1 MKHLRL
7 WLTLSVIKCTKED
20 ILLPCKKKLIHN
32 NLDVFLFKKNFKK
45 NHVFKSKN
53 ILREDLVVYM
63 YSQ

>member
-1 MKHLRL
+1 MKQLRL

-20 ILLPCKKKLIHN
+20 IFLPCQKKLIH
-32 NLDVFLFKKNFKK
+32 NLDVFLFKENFKK

-53 ILREDLVVYM
+53 ILREDLVVYV